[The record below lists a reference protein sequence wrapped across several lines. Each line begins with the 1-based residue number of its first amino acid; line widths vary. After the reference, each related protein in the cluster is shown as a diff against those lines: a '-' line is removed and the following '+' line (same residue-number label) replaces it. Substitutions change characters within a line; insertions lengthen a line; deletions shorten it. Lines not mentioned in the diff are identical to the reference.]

1 MDTCLRKVPGR
12 ACPAPASL
20 PPKPFSH
27 AGEGAFLF
35 FHHPQK
41 SYKMKTTNTLLL
53 LLLRILHKN
62 KRFRLAKLP

>member
-1 MDTCLRKVPGR
+1 MTPEARPLRAYR
-12 ACPAPASL
+12 QS
-20 PPKPFSH
+20 PFSH

-41 SYKMKTTNTLLL
+41 SYKMKTTNTLLSL
-53 LLLRILHKN
+53 LMRILHKN